1 MASSVSE
8 LVETLPKIAACQK
21 TKSFLSNVT
30 RFGGIGSM
38 LHSKTNSKYLIS
50 AHVPAADVDS
60 KNGVPTGAVLALLKE
75 ARHIVVAA
83 RSALS

>member
-8 LVETLPKIAACQK
+8 LVETLPKIATCQK
-21 TKSFLSNVT
+21 TKFLVSNVT
-30 RFGGIGSM
+30 RSGDIGSM
-38 LHSKTNSKYLIS
+38 LHARMNSKNVFS
-50 AHVPAADVDS
+50 AYAPAADIDS
-60 KNGVPTGAVLALLKE
+60 KNGVPTAAVQALLKE

>member
-8 LVETLPKIAACQK
+8 LVETLPKIATCQK

-30 RFGGIGSM
+30 RFGDIGSM
-38 LHSKTNSKYLIS
+38 LNSKATSKYFFT
-50 AHVPAADVDS
+50 AHAPAADVDS